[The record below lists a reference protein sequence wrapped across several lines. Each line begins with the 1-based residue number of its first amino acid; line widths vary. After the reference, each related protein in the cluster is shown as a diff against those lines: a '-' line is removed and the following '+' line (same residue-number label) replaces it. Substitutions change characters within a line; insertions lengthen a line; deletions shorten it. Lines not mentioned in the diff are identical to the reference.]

1 MGGSVASATYNR
13 PMHSAWFDNTVAWIG
28 AHPQAAGLLIFAIA
42 FCDAVIVLGAIV
54 PALPLMVAIGV
65 LIGMGEIAGP
75 YAVACA
81 ALGAFAGDGLSYWIG
96 RRWGNALRG
105 VWPFRRY
112 PQLLDRGE
120 ALFRRNALKSIL
132 VARYVG
138 AVRPFVP
145 AIAGMAKMP
154 LPRYL
159 QASGFACLSWAVLF
173 LLPGWVLGQAYDA
186 VAAVADKLAL
196 VLLGLLVALALAW
209 AVVLYSWRWFAMNAD
224 SLLARLLRWSDQH
237 PLLGRYAAALID
249 RRRPESAPLLLLAVC
264 LFAVAWLW
272 AWFSASLM
280 LRGGPLL
287 LDHDVYA
294 FMFALRNP
302 LADRMMA
309 TLAAIGSAPVLG
321 LASLAALLWLLWR
334 RRWKA
339 AVHWLGAIA
348 VGLALTEGLDA
359 LVDMPRP
366 PIAAAGFGFP
376 SVAVTMTTVVFGF
389 FAVLI
394 ARELPGRQRV
404 WPYLVTGI
412 ATALVGFAR
421 LYLGAHWL
429 SDIIGGVLLGAIWVL
444 LIGIAYRRHSER
456 SFWMRPLGWIFYG
469 TFLLAA
475 CWVGPRSAPQTLAR
489 FEPPPPARAIPMAR
503 WMAQGIGDPRQRF
516 DLEIAGELAPL
527 RNLLEARGWRVQ
539 PAADWVAVLG
549 LLDDDV
555 APAQRPVLP
564 LALDAH
570 PERLLLRRA
579 HPADPHRIEVL
590 RLWPAPVRLD
600 DGTPLW
606 VARYDTMQLRR
617 RLRLLNLW
625 KPDPP
630 AHALP
635 ADLQGLAG
643 ADGLRV
649 LAHPR

>member
-1 MGGSVASATYNR
+1 MQ
-13 PMHSAWFDNTVAWIG
+13 SAWFDNIVAWIG
-28 AHPQAAGLLIFAIA
+28 AHPQAAGLLIFLIA
-42 FCDAVIVLGAIV
+42 FSDAVIVLGAIV
-54 PALPLMVAIGV
+54 PALPLMIAIGV

-120 ALFRRNALKSIL
+120 ALFRRNAVKSIL
-132 VARYVG
+132 IARYVG

-145 AIAGMAKMP
+145 AIAGMSRMP

-159 QASGFACLSWAVLF
+159 QASGLACLSWAVLF
-173 LLPGWVLGQAYDA
+173 LLPGWALGQAYDA

-196 VLLGLLVALALAW
+196 VLLGLLAALALAW

-224 SLLARLLRWSDQH
+224 SLLARLLRWSRRH
-237 PLLGRYAAALID
+237 PWLGRYAAALID

-264 LFAVAWLW
+264 LFAVSWLW

-287 LDHDVYA
+287 ADHDVHA
-294 FMFALRNP
+294 LMFTLRNP

-321 LASLAALLWLLWR
+321 LASLAAMLWLLWR

-339 AVHWLGAIA
+339 AVHWLIAIA
-348 VGLALTEGLDA
+348 VGLGLTEGLEA

-366 PIAAAGFGFP
+366 PTAAAGFGFP

-404 WPYLVTGI
+404 WPYLLTGI

-429 SDIIGGVLLGAIWVL
+429 SDIVGGVLLGALWVL
-444 LIGIAYRRHSER
+444 LIGIAYRSHSER
-456 SFWMRPLGWIFYG
+456 SFWMRPLGWTFYG
-469 TFLLAA
+469 SFLLAA
-475 CWVGPRSAPQTLAR
+475 FWYAPRSAPQTLAQ
-489 FEPPPPARAIPMAR
+489 FEPPPPAQVLDAR
-503 WMAQGIGDPRQRF
+503 RWQAQGLADAQPRF
-516 DLEIAGELAPL
+516 DLEIAGDIDLL
-527 RNLLEARGWRVQ
+527 RKRLQAQGWRVQ
-539 PAADWVAVLG
+539 PAADWVGALG
-549 LLDDDV
+549 LLDDDLT
-555 APAQRPVLP
+555 PDERPVLP

-579 HPADPHRIEVL
+579 DRGDPERIEVL
-590 RLWPAPVRLD
+590 RIWPAPVRLD
-600 DGTPLW
+600 DGSTLW
-606 VARYDTMQLRR
+606 VARYDVMQLRR
-617 RLRLLNLW
+617 RLHLLNLW

-635 ADLQGLAG
+635 ADLQALGDERA
-643 ADGLRV
+643 LRV

>member
-1 MGGSVASATYNR
+1 
-13 PMHSAWFDNTVAWIG
+13 MHSAWFDNIVAWIG
-28 AHPQAAGLLIFAIA
+28 AHPQAAGLLIFLIA

-81 ALGAFAGDGLSYWIG
+81 ALGAFAGDSLSYWIG
-96 RRWGNALRG
+96 RRWGSALRG

-120 ALFRRNALKSIL
+120 ALFRRNAVKSIFI
-132 VARYVG
+132 ARYVG

-145 AIAGMAKMP
+145 AIAGMSKMP

-173 LLPGWVLGQAYDA
+173 LLPGWALGQAYDA

-196 VLLGLLVALALAW
+196 VLLGLLAALALAW

-224 SLLARLLRWSDQH
+224 SLLARLLRWSRRH

-287 LDHDVYA
+287 ADHDVHA
-294 FMFALRNP
+294 LMFALRNP

-321 LASLAALLWLLWR
+321 LASLAAMLWLLWR

-339 AVHWLGAIA
+339 AVHWLIAIA
-348 VGLALTEGLDA
+348 VGLGLTEGLEA

-366 PIAAAGFGFP
+366 PTAAAGFGFP

-404 WPYLVTGI
+404 WPYLLAGI

-429 SDIIGGVLLGAIWVL
+429 SDLTGGVLLGVVWLLVL
-444 LIGIAYRRHSER
+444 GIAYRRRSAR
-456 SFWMRPLGWIFYG
+456 SFWMRPLAWTFYG
-469 TFLLAA
+469 SFVLVALWHA
-475 CWVGPRSAPQTLAR
+475 PRSMDGLLAR
-489 FEPPPPARAIPMAR
+489 FEPPPPSRVIAD
-503 WMAQGIGDPRQRF
+503 AQW
-516 DLEIAGELAPL
+516 
-527 RNLLEARGWRVQ
+527 EARGIDDPHHFDLQVRGDLALLRRRLEAAGWRAQ
-539 PAADWVAVLG
+539 PAADWTRVIG
-549 LLDDDV
+549 LLDEDTPL
-555 APAQRPVLP
+555 ARQPVLP
-564 LALDAH
+564 VALDAR
-570 PERLLLRRA
+570 PETLLLRR
-579 HPADPHRIEVL
+579 PGKRPDTLEVL
-590 RLWPAPVRLD
+590 RIWQAPVRLAS
-600 DGTPLW
+600 GTPLW
-606 VARYDTMQLRR
+606 VARHERMQARR
-617 RLRLLNLW
+617 HLDLLTLW
-625 KPDPP
+625 LPVPHT
-630 AHALP
+630 HALP
-635 ADLQGLAG
+635 D
-643 ADGLRV
+643 DVRV
-649 LAHPR
+649 LAASLRGPDAPLQVRLDPP